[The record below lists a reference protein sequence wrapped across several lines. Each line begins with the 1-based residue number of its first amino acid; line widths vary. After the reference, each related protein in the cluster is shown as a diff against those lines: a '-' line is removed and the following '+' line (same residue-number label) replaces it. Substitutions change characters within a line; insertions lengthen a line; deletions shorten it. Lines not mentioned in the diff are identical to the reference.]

1 VETKKSP
8 AAWVEE
14 ETFGNKRIRF
24 AWSLDSRGN
33 VAFRI
38 GAAPGASRCLP
49 REDLERIQGFMA
61 DRSWHPASR
70 YVEKK
75 LGDRA
80 KRSIE
85 DFGRGELGWDTRC
98 AKTVPHLCAIFT
110 RSGLW
115 DWNERRKVMAFRQAE
130 RDLAGLRAY
139 YKRRRAGDPCPAVQ
153 RGSDVPRRHW
163 GGTLHDLSV
172 TFRTH
177 SRGLRARFE
186 ACLGGRHATE
196 KGQRREMAL
205 IQFLREHLPT
215 RYGVTRGEVIAST
228 AECSSQ
234 ADVLIYDALRSPTL
248 LSTETS
254 CLLAAESVYAAIEV
268 KPRLSA
274 GELVR
279 AAANL
284 RSVKALPRTALLRP
298 YAGSVAGSQDWLKP
312 GLQTGGEPVRSPAF
326 RQSSKRRQALRNR
339 SHVIESPPE
348 GPRSNPPVFGAVF
361 AIESDPL
368 GRLYSALEDAQR
380 GLDPELWVDC
390 VCILDQ
396 AVIYRPGG
404 RAGHAGWTSEF
415 SDAPPPTRIALA
427 GPDALLYFY
436 LTLLQDINTKTL
448 LPPDLEF
455 YWQPG

>member
-1 VETKKSP
+1 MDTKKSP

-14 ETFGNKRIRF
+14 ETLGNKRVRF
-24 AWSLDSRGN
+24 GWSLDSRGD

-38 GAAPGASRCLP
+38 GAAPGATRRLP
-49 REDLERIQGFMA
+49 RENLERIQEFMA
-61 DRSWHPASR
+61 DRAWHAASR
-70 YVEKK
+70 HVEKL
-75 LGDRA
+75 LGDQA

-85 DFGRGELGWDTRC
+85 DFGRGELGWDTRG

-139 YKRRRAGDPCPAVQ
+139 YKRRRAGDPCPAVK
-153 RGSDVPRRHW
+153 RGGDVPRRHW
-163 GGTLHDLSV
+163 AGTLHDLSA

-177 SRGLRARFE
+177 SRALRARFE
-186 ACLGGRHATE
+186 ACLGGRHAAE

-205 IQFLREHLPT
+205 IEFLREQLPIQ
-215 RYGVTRGEVIAST
+215 YGVTRGEVIAST
-228 AECSSQ
+228 AECSNQ

-248 LSTETS
+248 LAAETS
-254 CLLAAESVYAAIEV
+254 CLLAAESVYAVIEV
-268 KPRLSA
+268 KPRLTA
-274 GELVR
+274 GELVK

-298 YAGSVAGSQDWLKP
+298 YVDG
-312 GLQTGGEPVRSPAF
+312 
-326 RQSSKRRQALRNR
+326 RR
-339 SHVIESPPE
+339 PE

-368 GRLYSALEDAQR
+368 GRLYSALEEAQR

-390 VCILDQ
+390 ICILDQ
-396 AVIYRPGG
+396 AVIHRVGG
-404 RAGHAGWTSEF
+404 RAGPGWTSDF
-415 SDAPPPTRIALA
+415 SDQPPPTRIARA
-427 GPDALLYFY
+427 GPDALLHFY

-455 YWQPG
+455 YWQPE